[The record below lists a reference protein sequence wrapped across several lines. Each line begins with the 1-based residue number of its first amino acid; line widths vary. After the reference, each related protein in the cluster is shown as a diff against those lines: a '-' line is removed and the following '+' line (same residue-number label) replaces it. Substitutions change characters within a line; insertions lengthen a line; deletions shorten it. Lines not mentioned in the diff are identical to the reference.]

1 MPQRLSVIGFDGID
15 LGAYAYPALTTVG
28 FPIRAMGE
36 MAAQILIERIA
47 GSGAAPRE
55 VVVPARLMPRESTGP
70 APE

>member
-1 MPQRLSVIGFDGID
+1 M
-15 LGAYAYPALTTVG
+15 G

-47 GSGAAPRE
+47 GSGAGPRE

-70 APE
+70 APQSE